1 MVYAPYLGNLVGITS
16 SVGQAAFAGFTSGL
30 VGSGGDLKQAFIG
43 GVFAV
48 FSAGVLHGMDT
59 GWRKTFAHGLTGG
72 ARSKVS
78 GGRFKDGFIG
88 GFVGQSLEQHEVY
101 KEMGITSTPRNYT
114 ERMYNAVASFVV
126 GGTSARL
133 TGGSFTNGGMS
144 AAFARMF
151 NDLATVGVSVNV
163 PIPGFIQRLFGIKA
177 PMHGGSAGIVFAF
190 PGATESEW
198 DIGVYYDVAIG
209 GESLEGMSFK
219 GTMDIGYETTSS
231 ISAMNGTTAEM
242 GAHYKVLGAKLV
254 TDQSGVINGGKVS
267 IGPGYSASSTGV
279 KTTSCSVRSWSCGK

>member
-1 MVYAPYLGNLVGITS
+1 MSKKHLRTIASIAIMVYAPYLGNLVGITS

-88 GFVGQSLEQHEVY
+88 GFVGQSLEQHGVY
-101 KEMGITSTPRNYT
+101 EEMGITSTPRNYT

-151 NDLATVGVSVNV
+151 NDLKNSDWNFVGWANQQDDGLLGFWGRSRSTYALCLCEANNSLNKVHALFEQWAPPMSINTIEIPSVSSMGNQGA
-163 PIPGFIQRLFGIKA
+163 IDSLFNLIEA
-177 PMHGGSAGIVFAF
+177 HNLANDYGGYANNRAEKLYS
-190 PGATESEW
+190 S
-198 DIGVYYDVAIG
+198 DKAIG
-209 GESLEGMSFK
+209 QFFCNQIK
-219 GTMDIGYETTSS
+219 QQC
-231 ISAMNGTTAEM
+231 
-242 GAHYKVLGAKLV
+242 K
-254 TDQSGVINGGKVS
+254 
-267 IGPGYSASSTGV
+267 
-279 KTTSCSVRSWSCGK
+279 